1 MILNKS
7 VFLPSDNR
15 VPRVG
20 GGDPNTGKK
29 WKELYL
35 CSPRRRG

>member
-1 MILNKS
+1 MILFS
-7 VFLPSDNR
+7 SSAFMLFAS

-20 GGDPNTGKK
+20 GGDPV
-29 WKELYL
+29 ERRYVQDMEL

>member
-1 MILNKS
+1 MILKS
-7 VFLPSDNR
+7 EDTGVIFYG

-20 GGDPNTGKK
+20 GGDPGTNANDITVSA
-29 WKELYL
+29 

>member
-1 MILNKS
+1 MILE
-7 VFLPSDNR
+7 LDNDEFSTES

-20 GGDPNTGKK
+20 GGDPAERDTIM
-29 WKELYL
+29 KEYL

>member
-1 MILNKS
+1 MKS
-7 VFLPSDNR
+7 

-20 GGDPNTGKK
+20 GGDPIDGVNFRKVK
-29 WKELYL
+29 R

>member
-1 MILNKS
+1 MIPLRPPW
-7 VFLPSDNR
+7 LLLGLR

-20 GGDPNTGKK
+20 GGDPGNIITDKFI
-29 WKELYL
+29 ER